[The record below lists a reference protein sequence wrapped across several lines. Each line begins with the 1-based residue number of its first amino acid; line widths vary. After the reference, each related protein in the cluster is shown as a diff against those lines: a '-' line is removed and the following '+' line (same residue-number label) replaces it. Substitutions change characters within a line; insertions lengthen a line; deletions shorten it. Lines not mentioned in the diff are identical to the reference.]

1 MAYEVT
7 VEKTNNSFLTIHSSE
22 PCVHDELY
30 EFFKVKD
37 PSHRP
42 SKFSKYDGFVR
53 LYDRQTGKLP
63 AGLLKRLLPRLKN
76 YTVTLDER
84 LRSIRDI
91 TEEELR
97 EWVDGL
103 GLPFTPHDYQYRAF
117 FLAIKYRR
125 VTELADTGAGKTLIM
140 YLITRFWYELGNN
153 RTLIMVPSVLL
164 AKQALED
171 FVSYGW
177 KEARGLCQQIMDGKS
192 KVLSKPVVIATW
204 QSIQD
209 MDSEYFESIDG
220 IIHDEVHG
228 AQAKKQTKIVSQ
240 CKNAADRVGLT
251 GTLNGTELHSFQVEA
266 CHGPIMNIVDTQ
278 RLKELG
284 QASETK
290 VIAVHM
296 KYQRLDLLRFQK
308 LDYQGAISYILKH
321 RPRQL
326 AVANLV
332 KGLSTKKENTLV
344 LFERVEDGLYKFKEI
359 LEELG
364 LGDRVRVIEGSIGLN
379 ARFETKEELET
390 GEGLILLATWGTLS
404 TGVNIKK
411 IHNLVLN
418 SSTKGLI
425 RVLQAV
431 GRILRVHST
440 KDCAKI
446 FDIIDDT
453 RKDEASFSYFFD
465 HAKERFGFYK
475 MKNHPVSSIPFNL
488 TGDIPN
494 REDFEEILREV
505 TKRAAD
511 KASREVTE

>member
-7 VEKTNNSFLTIHSSE
+7 IEKTNNSFLTIHSNE

-42 SKFSKYDGFVR
+42 NKFSKYDGFIR

-63 AGLLKRLLPRLKN
+63 AGLLKRLLPRLKH
-76 YTVTLDER
+76 YSVTMDQR
-84 LRSIRDI
+84 LKNVREVS
-91 TEEELR
+91 EEELR

-103 GLPFTPHDYQYRAF
+103 GLPFTPHEYQYKAF
-117 FLAIKYRR
+117 FYAIRYRR
-125 VTELADTGAGKTLIM
+125 LVELADTGAGKTLIM
-140 YLITRFWYELGNN
+140 YLIVRFWFELGNG
-153 RTLIMVPSVLL
+153 RTLILVPSVLL

-177 KEARGLCQQIMDGKS
+177 KDARGLCQQIMDGAS
-192 KVLSKPVVIATW
+192 KALRKPVVISTW

-228 AQAKKQTKIVSQ
+228 AQAKKQAKIVSL
-240 CKNAADRVGLT
+240 CKNAADRIGLT
-251 GTLNGTELHSFQVEA
+251 GTLNGTELHTFQVEA
-266 CHGPIMNIVDTQ
+266 CHGPVMDIVNTQ
-278 RLKELG
+278 KLKDLG
-284 QASETK
+284 QAAQTK
-290 VIAVHM
+290 IITVHV
-296 KYQRLDLLRFQK
+296 KYPRLDLLRFQK
-308 LDYQGAISYILKH
+308 LDYQGAVSYVLEH
-321 RPRQL
+321 GPRQK

-332 KGLSTKKENTLV
+332 KGLSDKKENTLV
-344 LFERVEDGLYKFKEI
+344 LFERVEDGLYRFKQL
-359 LEELG
+359 LEDLG
-364 LGDRVRVIEGSIGLN
+364 LGERVRVIEGSIGLN
-379 ARFETKEELET
+379 QRFETKEELED

-431 GRILRVHST
+431 GRLLRMHET
-440 KDCAKI
+440 KSYAKI
-446 FDIIDDT
+446 FDIVDDT
-453 RKDEASFSYFFD
+453 RKDESSYSYFID
-465 HAKERFGFYK
+465 HAKERNRFYE
-475 MKNHPVSSIPFNL
+475 MKQHPVTNMSVPL
-488 TGDIPN
+488 TGESP
-494 REDFEEILREV
+494 
-505 TKRAAD
+505 
-511 KASREVTE
+511 SREVFEAILRDVVRRVQARTPTE

>member
-7 VEKTNNSFLTIHSSE
+7 VEKTNNSFLTIHSNE

-42 SKFSKYDGFVR
+42 NKFSKYDGFVR

-63 AGLLKRLLPRLKN
+63 AGLLKRLLPRLKS
-76 YTVTLDER
+76 YSVTLDQR
-84 LRSIRDI
+84 LRNTREI
-91 TEEELR
+91 TEEEII

-103 GLPFTPHDYQYRAF
+103 GLPPHIVPHDYQYRAV

-125 VTELADTGAGKTLIM
+125 LTELADTGAGKTLIM
-140 YLITRFWYELGNN
+140 YLIIRFWYELGNN

-177 KEARGLCQQIMDGKS
+177 KDARGLCQQIMDGAS
-192 KVLSKPVVIATW
+192 KVLKKPIVIATW

-228 AQAKKQTKIVSQ
+228 AQAKKQSKIVSL

-278 RLKELG
+278 RLQELG
-284 QASETK
+284 QAAETK

-296 KYQRLDLLRFQK
+296 KYSRLDLIRFQK
-308 LDYQGAISYILKH
+308 LDYQGAVSYVLEH
-321 RPRQL
+321 RPRQM

-332 KGLSTKKENTLV
+332 RGLSDKRENSLV
-344 LFERVEDGLYKFKEI
+344 LFERVEDGLYKFKQI
-359 LEELG
+359 LEDMG
-364 LGDRVRVIEGSIGLN
+364 VGARVRVIEGSVGLN
-379 ARFETKEELET
+379 ARFETKQELED

-411 IHNLVLN
+411 IHNLFLN

-431 GRILRVHST
+431 GRALRVHET
-440 KDCAKI
+440 KSYAKI

-453 RKDEASFSYFFD
+453 RKDESSFSYFID

-475 MKNHPVSSIPFNL
+475 MKGHPVSSLAVPL
-488 TGDIPN
+488 SGEGPS
-494 REDFEEILREV
+494 REVYERILREV
-505 TKRAAD
+505 AKRIANRD
-511 KASREVTE
+511 PKE